1 MRISEQPGFAG
12 TTHEPSHANLSGDW
26 HKPARI
32 GLGVVVLTFGILG
45 GWACLASLDSA
56 VVASGTVVVETDRK
70 AVQHLAGGIVG
81 DVLVSSRLPLAP
93 SRAAEPCWS

>member
-45 GWACLASLDSA
+45 GWASLASLDSA
-56 VVASGTVVVETDRK
+56 VVAS
-70 AVQHLAGGIVG
+70 VQLWSKPTARQFSTLRAASWVMF
-81 DVLVSSRLPLAP
+81 SSRPT
-93 SRAAEPCWS
+93 RM